1 MGTLDQIIILSQI
14 TPKSV
19 ENDKSIISSKL
30 KHLCNFEI
38 YDIYPSLKNFYL
50 VERKYLDTEEFDL
63 VFDNYIKSDILPFIK
78 KEKVRSIFKT
88 VFYLNNITSSEKK
101 GKLLSIN
108 KWFINNYANYFLH
121 NFYIFIYQE
130 KEFFNEQM
138 VKGFVDF
145 LKIHI
150 NQEIFHSFPGN
161 IKNLL
166 KIFQALLIE
175 NLHKSNPNMIIIFK
189 DLIEYMDSIDS
200 DKIKDIKENNLIQ
213 NIFQLMCPLNI
224 KSKLINQF
232 LINHFEFLRSNNI
245 PISSQ
250 QYTSFSFLIKNINEE
265 NKEIIS
271 KIVTDIDYLFNSLSP
286 FTMESIFSIICDT
299 NEKKIISDEKA
310 YEMIGFIIEDS
321 KSKRYKNRVKLLILI
336 DRIGQELFQKYENLI
351 IGELKV
357 SDSN

>member
-1 MGTLDQIIILSQI
+1 MQKIKII
-14 TPKSV
+14 
-19 ENDKSIISSKL
+19 
-30 KHLCNFEI
+30 
-38 YDIYPSLKNFYL
+38 
-50 VERKYLDTEEFDL
+50 
-63 VFDNYIKSDILPFIK
+63 
-78 KEKVRSIFKT
+78 
-88 VFYLNNITSSEKK
+88 
-101 GKLLSIN
+101 
-108 KWFINNYANYFLH
+108 
-121 NFYIFIYQE
+121 
-130 KEFFNEQM
+130 
-138 VKGFVDF
+138 FVDF

-321 KSKRYKNRVKLLILI
+321 KA
-336 DRIGQELFQKYENLI
+336 
-351 IGELKV
+351 
-357 SDSN
+357 

>member
-1 MGTLDQIIILSQI
+1 
-14 TPKSV
+14 
-19 ENDKSIISSKL
+19 
-30 KHLCNFEI
+30 
-38 YDIYPSLKNFYL
+38 
-50 VERKYLDTEEFDL
+50 
-63 VFDNYIKSDILPFIK
+63 
-78 KEKVRSIFKT
+78 
-88 VFYLNNITSSEKK
+88 
-101 GKLLSIN
+101 
-108 KWFINNYANYFLH
+108 
-121 NFYIFIYQE
+121 
-130 KEFFNEQM
+130 
-138 VKGFVDF
+138 
-145 LKIHI
+145 
-150 NQEIFHSFPGN
+150 
-161 IKNLL
+161 
-166 KIFQALLIE
+166 
-175 NLHKSNPNMIIIFK
+175 MIIIFK

-357 SDSN
+357 YYSN